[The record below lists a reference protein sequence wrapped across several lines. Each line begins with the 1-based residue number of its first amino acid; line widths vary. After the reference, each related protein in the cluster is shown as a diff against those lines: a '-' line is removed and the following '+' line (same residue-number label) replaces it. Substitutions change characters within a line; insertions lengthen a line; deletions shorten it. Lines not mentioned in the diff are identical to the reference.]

1 MKRMFMLL
9 FTTIIV
15 LLAACQAEEVQQTE
29 ATKDNVLVMSW
40 PKDIGGEVNP
50 HLYSPNEMFAQA
62 MLYDS
67 LVMYNNDGSIVPGL
81 AEKWTVS
88 EDGKTYT
95 FTLRDGVKYSDGSLL
110 TAENVKRNFDTVI
123 ANSEAHSWLE
133 VVAVIDAVEVAG
145 PQMVTI
151 HLKNAYYPF
160 LQELALIRPLRMLG
174 DAGFPESG
182 HTADGIVKAIGTGPW
197 ILSAY
202 EKERYAEFTRNENYW
217 GKKPSLEKVVVQ
229 VIGDS
234 QSRMMALEKSDIDL
248 IFGSGQL
255 APAEFNTLKDNGKYI
270 TEVSEPLSTRL
281 IALNSLAK
289 VTDEQEVRQ
298 AFQYL
303 LDRETIAEHVLNGL
317 EQPATTLFSP
327 GFPYS
332 KLDVS
337 TYSYN
342 VEQAVTILENAGW
355 SLNNETAI
363 REKDGQALAVIF
375 AFNSS
380 DQIQKSIAE
389 YIQGEW
395 KKAGVDVQLIGE
407 ESQILY
413 GRLKQGDFNLAF
425 NDTWGAP
432 YDPHMYMRTMTGD
445 KQIGHYA
452 MIGTVS
458 GTQLEQDILQVI
470 RTTDEAERTTL
481 YGNILAM
488 IQDEAMF
495 LPISYRQNYLVAND
509 VFTSLAFSPQQ
520 YEVPVNLYEMK

>member
-1 MKRMFMLL
+1 MKKIGML
-9 FTTIIV
+9 
-15 LLAACQAEEVQQTE
+15 LLAAMMLLVAACQSDEASEAEE
-29 ATKDNVLVMSW
+29 KDNVLVMSW

-62 MLYDS
+62 MLYDP
-67 LVMYNNDGSIVPGL
+67 LVVYNNDGSIAPGL
-81 AEKWTVS
+81 AEVWDMS

-95 FTLRDGVKYSDGSLL
+95 FTLREGVNYSDGSLL
-110 TAENVKRNFDTVI
+110 TADNVKRNFDTVT
-123 ANSEAHSWLE
+123 ANIDAHSWLE
-133 VVAVIDAVEVAG
+133 VVAVIESVEVVGDMQVA
-145 PQMVTI
+145 I

-160 LQELALIRPLRMLG
+160 LQELALIRPLRMLA

-182 HTADGIVKAIGTGPW
+182 HTADGITKAIGTGPW

-202 EKERYAEFTRNENYW
+202 EKDRYAEFTRNENYW
-217 GKKPSLEKVVVQ
+217 GEKPALEKVVVQ
-229 VIGDS
+229 VMGDS
-234 QSRMMALEKSDIDL
+234 QSRMMALEKGDIDL

-255 APAEFNTLKDNGKYI
+255 APVEFHTSKEQGKYI

-281 IALNSLAK
+281 IAMNSLAA
-289 VTDEQEVRQ
+289 VTDQKEVRQ

-303 LDRETIAEHVLNGL
+303 LDRDTIVEHVLNGL

-332 KLDVS
+332 ELDVT
-337 TYSYN
+337 TYAYN
-342 VEQAVTILENAGW
+342 VEQAVAILEAAGW
-355 SLNNETAI
+355 VLNPETAI
-363 REKDGQALAVIF
+363 REKDGQALAVTF

-389 YIQGEW
+389 YMQGEW
-395 KKAGVDVQLIGE
+395 KKAGVDVQLVGE

-413 GRLKQGDFNLAF
+413 GRLKAGDFNLVF

-432 YDPHMYMRTMTGD
+432 YDPHMYMRTMTGE
-445 KQIGHYA
+445 KQIGNFA
-452 MIGTVS
+452 MLGTAS
-458 GTQLEQDILQVI
+458 AKELEADILQVI
-470 RTTDEAERTTL
+470 RSTDEAERTAL
-481 YGNILAM
+481 YKNILAM

-509 VFTSLAFSPQQ
+509 VFTSLGFSPQQ